1 LGSYRSRRNAR
12 RAAGLTEA
20 LTLGVQESKE
30 QTVVVS
36 KLFAGKFLTRGSRSI
51 LAIVAA
57 LWLLAGAGTARAQT
71 WTWTTEDVD
80 KSTTSTAIAAD
91 ADGNIH
97 LSYGTDGAEW
107 KYAFRPAGT
116 TRWDKTSLAGGAVN
130 YVSLALDSAGN
141 PHLCSTFHRLRY
153 IAFDGAK
160 WSAAQDVAPDS
171 ADIQYSC
178 TVGVGPDGK
187 PHLAW
192 YKVEDADK
200 NFYLH
205 LKYASLDNGVWVV
218 RTVDFDKQTGKYHS
232 MAVDAQGVPHLTYDA
247 YVDGR
252 LKYAIRTK
260 DGWDIKVV
268 QSRMIN
274 DPEYNVGM
282 GNHLVL
288 DAAGKAH
295 ISFYTNTMM
304 RYASEKAGGWDLQ
317 TVDTIRSSGG
327 WTSYRSSV
335 VLDKAGNPHIIYQDG
350 GTVKHAFFDGKQW
363 HLQLVVHSGPDGNRF
378 VSAAIDKNDV
388 LFVAYR
394 DSDDGSLKV
403 AVGTPHGEAP
413 QTAAAAKVEKP

>member
-1 LGSYRSRRNAR
+1 M
-12 RAAGLTEA
+12 
-20 LTLGVQESKE
+20 
-30 QTVVVS
+30 VVS
-36 KLFAGKFLTRGSRSI
+36 KFIAANFLRRDSCWIPFVFA
-51 LAIVAA
+51 AI
-57 LWLLAGAGTARAQT
+57 WLLAAVPARAQT
-71 WTWTTEDVD
+71 WNWKTEDVD
-80 KSTTSTAIAAD
+80 ISTTSTAIAVD
-91 ADGNIH
+91 ADGNVH

-116 TRWDKTSLAGGAVN
+116 TRWDKTSLAGGAIN

-141 PHLCSTFHRLRY
+141 PHICSTFHRLRFA
-153 IAFDGAK
+153 AFDGTK
-160 WSAAQDVAPDS
+160 WSVQDVAPDS

-187 PHLAW
+187 PYLAW

-205 LKYASLDNGVWVV
+205 LKYGSLDNGVWVV

-247 YVDGR
+247 FVDGR

-260 DGWDIKVV
+260 DGWDIRVV
-268 QSRMIN
+268 QSRKIN

-288 DAAGKAH
+288 DAEGKAH
-295 ISFYTNTMM
+295 ISYYTNTTM
-304 RYASEKAGGWDLQ
+304 RYATEKADGWNLQ

-335 VLDKAGNPHIIYQDG
+335 VLDKAGNPHIVYQDG

-363 HLQLVVHSGPDGNRF
+363 HLQLVVHSGPDGNRY

-388 LFVAYR
+388 LYVAYR
-394 DSDDGSLKV
+394 DPDDGSLKV
-403 AVGTPHGEAP
+403 AVGTPRGETP
-413 QTAAAAKVEKP
+413 QTAAAANVPKP